1 MNREDSKQLALLLEE
16 KSIAKKLNKELSK
29 QIKDLSMKNVT
40 FVDPLEI
47 LDKRCGT
54 NMKSYLECFRDS
66 DHISEKSSKELL
78 DFFMKNYLRP
88 LPPKNFMTTN

>member
-1 MNREDSKQLALLLEE
+1 
-16 KSIAKKLNKELSK
+16 
-29 QIKDLSMKNVT
+29 MKNVT

-66 DHISEKSSKELL
+66 DHMSEKSSKELL

-88 LPPKNFMTTN
+88 LPPKNFMSTNQFQPTLFSIIAPYRGISIASYL